1 MRFLFASL
9 LLSAAASTADAAAIL
24 TSSNQFAQAE
34 AWWRSGA
41 TTNGNFGLTQ
51 DFTGANF
58 AAVEDRSFS
67 FGGFSGRGFAQHGA
81 TFTPANPLIG
91 GAFSSVVMDAC
102 TSAEIF
108 TPDASNS
115 EDRAY
120 GLASGVIAFDL
131 LTAHSWTWIGAWQ
144 GQTFNTG
151 AYHEV
156 AAEISLIDTN
166 TGIPVVLDTRSSVN
180 GVGDWSDPIFY
191 AGVLG
196 PGSYEIAWSHESVVG
211 NGVTPWGFF
220 GVTAG
225 GAPLIS
231 CVNSTFTLTPI
242 PAPATIVIFGVGLAL
257 GATRRR

>member
-1 MRFLFASL
+1 
-9 LLSAAASTADAAAIL
+9 
-24 TSSNQFAQAE
+24 
-34 AWWRSGA
+34 
-41 TTNGNFGLTQ
+41 
-51 DFTGANF
+51 
-58 AAVEDRSFS
+58 
-67 FGGFSGRGFAQHGA
+67 
-81 TFTPANPLIG
+81 
-91 GAFSSVVMDAC
+91 
-102 TSAEIF
+102 
-108 TPDASNS
+108 
-115 EDRAY
+115 
-120 GLASGVIAFDL
+120 
-131 LTAHSWTWIGAWQ
+131 
-144 GQTFNTG
+144 FNTG

-156 AAEISLIDTN
+156 AAEISLINTN
-166 TGIPVVLDTRSSVN
+166 TGIPIVLDTRSSVN

-242 PAPATIVIFGVGLAL
+242 PTPATIVIFGVGLAL